1 VEAIHRPPL
10 SRQVSKRKVLL
21 VAKPSVRELSGVFFR
36 IGNFTFGGGSA
47 TTAALQR
54 EIVERRRWYDTLQ
67 FGLCYALARVTPGT
81 NLFAFSAA
89 SGWLLRGWQG
99 ALAALLV
106 VSIPSCVL
114 VCLVTVGFDS
124 WSRNRFFQAAIAGAL
139 AASVGALLASF
150 WLLVRPYLDRRHLFQ
165 TMLILAGS
173 IALSFLAGWSPIV
186 VLLLAG
192 IAGFF
197 WKEPTK

>member
-1 VEAIHRPPL
+1 MEGVHSAPL
-10 SRQVSKRKVLL
+10 SRQVPEREVLL
-21 VAKPSVRELSGVFFR
+21 VAKPSLSELSGVFFR
-36 IGNFTFGGGSA
+36 IGNFTFGGGAA

-54 EIVERRRWYDTLQ
+54 EMVERRRWYDTLQ

-81 NLFAFSAA
+81 NLFAFSTA
-89 SGWLLRGWQG
+89 SGWLLRRWQG
-99 ALAALLV
+99 AMAALLV

-114 VCLVTVGFDS
+114 VCLVTAGFDS

-150 WLLVRPYLDRRHLFQ
+150 WLIVRPYLDRQHLVQ
-165 TMLILAGS
+165 TVLVLLGS
-173 IALSFLAGWSPIV
+173 IALSFFAHWSPIV

-197 WKEPTK
+197 WKE

>member
-1 VEAIHRPPL
+1 MSKPPL
-10 SRQVSKRKVLL
+10 S
-21 VAKPSVRELSGVFFR
+21 ELTGVFFR
-36 IGNFTFGGGSA
+36 IGNFTFGGGAA

-54 EIVERRRWYDTLQ
+54 EMVERRHWYNTLQ

-81 NLFAFSAA
+81 NLFAFSTA
-89 SGWLLRGWQG
+89 SGWLLRGWWG

-114 VCLVTVGFDS
+114 VCLVTAGFDS
-124 WSRNRFFQAAIAGAL
+124 WSRNRSFQCAIAGAL

-150 WLLVRPYLDRRHLFQ
+150 WLIVRPYLDRRYLVQ
-165 TMLILAGS
+165 TIVILLGS
-173 IALSFLAGWSPIV
+173 IALSFFAHWSPV
-186 VLLLAG
+186 AVLLLAG

-197 WKEPTK
+197 WKERSAK

>member
-1 VEAIHRPPL
+1 MGTRSAVN
-10 SRQVSKRKVLL
+10 V
-21 VAKPSVRELSGVFFR
+21 KPSLAQLSAVFFR

-81 NLFAFSAA
+81 NLFAFSTA
-89 SGWLLRGWQG
+89 SGWLLLGWRG

-106 VSIPSCVL
+106 ASVPCCVL
-114 VCLVTVGFDS
+114 VALVTVGFDS

-150 WLLVRPYLDRRHLFQ
+150 WLLVRPYLDRHHLFQ
-165 TMLILAGS
+165 TLVIVAAS
-173 IALSFLAGWSPIV
+173 IALSLFAGWPPLA

-192 IAGFF
+192 VAGFF
-197 WKEPTK
+197 WKEPAQ

>member
-1 VEAIHRPPL
+1 
-10 SRQVSKRKVLL
+10 VLL
-21 VAKPSVRELSGVFFR
+21 VDKPSIPELSGVFFR
-36 IGNFTFGGGSA
+36 IGNFTFGGGAA

-54 EIVERRRWYDTLQ
+54 EMVERRRWYDTLQ

-81 NLFAFSAA
+81 NLFAFSTA
-89 SGWLLRGWQG
+89 SGWLLRGWWG
-99 ALAALLV
+99 AIAALLV

-124 WSRNRFFQAAIAGAL
+124 WSRNRFFQGAIAGAL

-150 WLLVRPYLDRRHLFQ
+150 WLLVRPYLNRQHVVQ
-165 TMLILAGS
+165 TVLILLGS
-173 IALSFLAGWSPIV
+173 IALSFFAHWSPIV

-192 IAGFF
+192 IVGFF
-197 WKEPTK
+197 WKERVE

>member
-1 VEAIHRPPL
+1 M
-10 SRQVSKRKVLL
+10 LL
-21 VAKPSVRELSGVFFR
+21 VVKPSLRELSGVFFR

-54 EIVERRRWYDTLQ
+54 EMVDRRHWYDTLE

-81 NLFAFSAA
+81 NLFAFSTA
-89 SGWLLRGWQG
+89 SGWLLRGWRG
-99 ALAALLV
+99 ALATLLV
-106 VSIPSCVL
+106 VSIPSCLL

-124 WSRNRFFQAAIAGAL
+124 WSRNRFFQAAVAGAL

-150 WLLVRPYLDRRHLFQ
+150 WLLVRPYLDRRQLAQ
-165 TMLILAGS
+165 TLVILLSS

-197 WKEPTK
+197 WKEPTQ

>member
-1 VEAIHRPPL
+1 METRNA
-10 SRQVSKRKVLL
+10 VSV
-21 VAKPSVRELSGVFFR
+21 KPSIAQLSAVFFR

-54 EIVERRRWYDTLQ
+54 EIVERRRWYDALQ

-81 NLFAFSAA
+81 NLFAFSTA
-89 SGWLLRGWQG
+89 SGWLLLGWRG
-99 ALAALLV
+99 ALVALLV
-106 VSIPSCVL
+106 ASVPCCAL
-114 VCLVTVGFDS
+114 VALVTVGFDS

-165 TMLILAGS
+165 TLVIVAAS
-173 IALSFLAGWSPIV
+173 IALSLFAGWPPLA

-192 IAGFF
+192 VAGFF
-197 WKEPTK
+197 WKEPAQ

>member
-1 VEAIHRPPL
+1 
-10 SRQVSKRKVLL
+10 VLL
-21 VAKPSVRELSGVFFR
+21 VTKPSLSELSGVFFR

-54 EIVERRRWYDTLQ
+54 EMVERRRWYDTLE

-81 NLFAFSAA
+81 NLFAFSIA

-99 ALAALLV
+99 AVATLLV
-106 VSIPSCVL
+106 ASVPSCLL
-114 VCLVTVGFDS
+114 VCLVTIGFDS

-150 WLLVRPYLDRRHLFQ
+150 WLLVRPYLDRPRLVQ
-165 TMLILAGS
+165 TLVILLGS
-173 IALSFLAGWSPIV
+173 IALSFLAGWSPIF

-192 IAGFF
+192 VAGFF
-197 WKEPTK
+197 WKEPAR